1 MAAIDNASEIKIDP
15 QLQDAVD
22 DLIRGIRD
30 PEAMRRAAEEMDRD
44 REEIRQRIGETNIAV
59 ELIREARDEA

>member
-1 MAAIDNASEIKIDP
+1 MAAIDNTSEIKVDP

-22 DLIRGIRD
+22 DLIKGIRD
-30 PEAMRRAAEEMDRD
+30 PEVMRKAAEEMDRD

-59 ELIREARDEA
+59 ELIREARDEG